1 MRTVLIA
8 IALGALAVAVAQAG
22 RTDASRSTYP
32 SWIPSKL
39 GAIAI
44 RPAAPERVA
53 IERAAAVDVVLTS
66 VFLGDGPR
74 EQPLAYPLL
83 ASGRIARYP
92 IPPSPTGEVDVPT
105 VRDVPAWLVV
115 WRGLDAGTLDERFG
129 VWPDGAL
136 VDAVFVVDGET
147 GDCCWFTRF
156 LSGSA
161 RFR

>member
-1 MRTVLIA
+1 MLIA
-8 IALGALAVAVAQAG
+8 VALGALAAAVAQAG
-22 RTDASRSTYP
+22 RTDASGSTYP
-32 SWIPSKL
+32 SWFPSKL
-39 GAIAI
+39 GAIAL
-44 RPAAPERVA
+44 RPAAPEGVA
-53 IERAAAVDVVLTS
+53 IERTAAAEVVRAS
-66 VFLGDGPR
+66 VFLGEAPR
-74 EQPLAYPLL
+74 QEPVAYPLL

-92 IPPSPTGEVDVPT
+92 VAPSPTGEVDVPT

-115 WRGLDAGTLDERFG
+115 WRGLDAGTLDERLG

-136 VDAVFVVDGET
+136 VDAVFVVDGQT